1 MKRNRLSGDERT
13 LLDQWLINNATH
25 VEFME
30 KYCPFT
36 QLFNLLADWAA
47 VDLHTDLT
55 GNNIKKSW
63 VDTAAD
69 RAKALTIQS
78 PNGNGSTK
86 GDDDFTNLLK
96 RFEKLEQQ
104 METIRHHRWSSLPQN
119 AFKS

>member
-13 LLDQWLINNATH
+13 LLDQWLIDNAIH
-25 VEFME
+25 IKFME

-47 VDLHTDLT
+47 VDLQTDLT

-69 RAKALTIQS
+69 RIKALTQPKHS
-78 PNGNGSTK
+78 ANGNGSVK
-86 GDDDFTNLLK
+86 NDDELINLLK
-96 RFEKLEQQ
+96 RFERLERQ
-104 METIRHHRWSSLPQN
+104 MEILRSRWTSLPTE
-119 AFKS
+119 SR

>member
-13 LLDQWLINNATH
+13 LLDQWLIDNATH

-47 VDLHTDLT
+47 VDLQTDLT

-63 VDTAAD
+63 TDTAAD
-69 RAKALTIQS
+69 RAKALAIPIQS
-78 PNGNGSTK
+78 PNGNGSTN
-86 GDDDFTNLLK
+86 GDEDFASLRK
-96 RFEKLEQQ
+96 RCERLEQQ
-104 METIRHHRWSSLPQN
+104 MDVLRGRWSSLPR
-119 AFKS
+119 